1 MGAHL
6 NKGPELLAPA
16 GNFEKLEIVLH
27 YGADAIYLAGK
38 DFSLRSF
45 SSNFSLEEMRTAF
58 DLVHSHG
65 AKAYVTVNIYA
76 RNQDLPG
83 LERYLREL
91 GAMAPDGLIISDP
104 AVLLMARRTLPD
116 VPLHLS
122 TQANTTNAMAAQ
134 FWQSQGVKRINVA
147 RELSLEEI
155 TCLAEQTDLEI
166 EAFVH
171 GAMCISYSGRC
182 LLSNFMAQRPSNQGM
197 CCQPCRFKYALVE
210 ETRPGQYFPIDGD
223 HRGTYILNS
232 KDLCMLA
239 HLPEM
244 LRAGIRTLKIEGR
257 MKGINYAAT
266 TVKIYRE
273 ALDHLLQGNSPYRL
287 QDYWQEELNK
297 VTSRGYCTG
306 FYLGDKEQTA
316 PGLAP
321 PKAPE
326 TVLVGKVLSSA
337 GRHMA
342 SVEVR
347 NQIRPDMPIEILKP
361 SGPVLKD
368 TVDLITDDLGQN
380 LAKAQPGQH
389 VILHLHHDCSRLD
402 LLRLDAGDRNST
414 GEGTMASGG
423 SHQPM
428 A

>member
-104 AVLLMARRTLPD
+104 AVLLIARRTLPD

-147 RELSLEEI
+147 RELSLKEI
-155 TCLAEQTDLEI
+155 TRLAEQTDLEI

-347 NQIRPDMPIEILKP
+347 NQIRPHMPIEILKP

-368 TVDLITDDLGQN
+368 TVDFITDDLGQN

-402 LLRLDAGDRNST
+402 LLRLDAGDKNST

-423 SHQPM
+423 S
-428 A
+428 